1 MKEILKQLASRL
13 PIRCQQELKR
23 LHFGRQVRQ
32 GTFLSDEN
40 EFGMLDGWASRGAWV
55 LDIGANV
62 GHYVSRLSEIVGVT
76 GRVLAFEPVPQTF
89 EILAANVALFPLK
102 NVTLLNVA
110 VSETTTVLRMT
121 IPKFDTGI
129 NNYYMATVTNEPA
142 ELSVLCL
149 PIDSLRIPKCV
160 KLAKIDVEG
169 HELSVLKGMEQ
180 LLMRDHPTLI
190 VEGDSDEVAAYLE
203 AFGYSFEKNE
213 GSPNRVFR
221 HCCERQYRSS

>member
-1 MKEILKQLASRL
+1 MKEILKRLASRL

-32 GTFLSDEN
+32 GTFLSLEN
-40 EFGMLDGWASRGAWV
+40 EFGMLGRWASRGAWV

-121 IPKFDTGI
+121 IPKFDTGL

-213 GSPNRVFR
+213 GSPNRIFW
-221 HCCERQYRSS
+221 HCCDRQYRSS